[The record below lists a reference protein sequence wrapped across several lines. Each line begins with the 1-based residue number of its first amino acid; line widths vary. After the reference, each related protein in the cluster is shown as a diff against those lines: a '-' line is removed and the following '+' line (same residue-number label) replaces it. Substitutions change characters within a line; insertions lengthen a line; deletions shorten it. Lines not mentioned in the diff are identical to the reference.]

1 MLPISAILSIREEK
15 LRMQSIITVTTSCR
29 EELVDIT
36 SEVEKVVEESGS
48 LSGIVSV
55 YVLGATAA
63 LMIQENWDD
72 SVQKD
77 MVDLLRRLVPPGVWK
92 HDLQDNNG
100 DAHLKAGI
108 IGPGEV
114 IPLID
119 RKLGL
124 STWQNLFLCE
134 FDGPRRERRVVI
146 TIIGEDHSQ
155 NRSIP

>member
-1 MLPISAILSIREEK
+1 
-15 LRMQSIITVTTSCR
+15 MQSTITVSTSCR

-36 SEVEKVVEESGS
+36 SQVEKVVGE
-48 LSGIVSV
+48 SGIVSGIV
-55 YVLGATAA
+55 SAYVLGATAA
-63 LMIQENWDD
+63 VMIQENWDD

-77 MVDLLRRLVPPGVWK
+77 MVNLLRRLIPPGIWK

-108 IGPGEV
+108 IGPSEV

-119 RKLGL
+119 GKLSL

-134 FDGPRRERRVVI
+134 FDGPRRERRVVV
-146 TIIGEDHSQ
+146 TIIGDVPQE
-155 NRSIP
+155 